1 MCFLFSYFSYF
12 VLCRRYL
19 KKEWDSRHQISGSS
33 PAAINYDPTIH
44 NIPTI
49 QVKAPRQPNGHDCG
63 VYTIKFAELIL
74 REPPRTT
81 PTIMNEQLGA
91 YVHPESIRHSDVTQ
105 MRVDMRQTLEELNA
119 QYIERL
125 ARLKREKEERRAKR
139 MQEKAALVAAAAANP
154 SSDAVEN
161 KNPNSNVL
169 PSDDQTQSST
179 DTGSTVSYVGKKK
192 AMSPVRA
199 ETAEDCLAVS
209 SLDDAKASKF
219 IEYPLSQP
227 SKKLTER
234 RPEQTLSS
242 QNSDLVTVRDE
253 FDAIFDSPP
262 IHDGSGVSTELEW
275 KKDKGEDVSI
285 KDKKKSINIE
295 VDEYD
300 EEEIPRS
307 RVASRA
313 SEAFKPSSSSSSSSG
328 ANANAVVKTAKKIKT
343 PIETESD
350 DMTQPQI
357 QPDTI
362 AAATQES
369 VGSVSVGI
377 FQNSSHDNDSVHAS
391 GSGSGSSSGRKRRK
405 RQQVETSAATET
417 LNSTQD
423 KNPLYC
429 FFENTLHNPN
439 SSSAPDQASCEEA
452 AAVAAVDSIRSSSC
466 EEEESV
472 KCESSNYPQSRRSRS
487 RSSSSDTGL

>member
-1 MCFLFSYFSYF
+1 
-12 VLCRRYL
+12 
-19 KKEWDSRHQISGSS
+19 
-33 PAAINYDPTIH
+33 
-44 NIPTI
+44 
-49 QVKAPRQPNGHDCG
+49 
-63 VYTIKFAELIL
+63 
-74 REPPRTT
+74 
-81 PTIMNEQLGA
+81 
-91 YVHPESIRHSDVTQ
+91 
-105 MRVDMRQTLEELNA
+105 
-119 QYIERL
+119 
-125 ARLKREKEERRAKR
+125 

-161 KNPNSNVL
+161 KNPNSNML

-209 SLDDAKASKF
+209 SLDEAKASEF

-275 KKDKGEDVSI
+275 KKDKGGDVSI
-285 KDKKKSINIE
+285 KDKMSVNIE

-328 ANANAVVKTAKKIKT
+328 ANAVVKTAKKIKT

-391 GSGSGSSSGRKRRK
+391 GSGRKRRK
-405 RQQVETSAATET
+405 QQQVEISAATET

-439 SSSAPDQASCEEA
+439 SSSASDQASCEEA